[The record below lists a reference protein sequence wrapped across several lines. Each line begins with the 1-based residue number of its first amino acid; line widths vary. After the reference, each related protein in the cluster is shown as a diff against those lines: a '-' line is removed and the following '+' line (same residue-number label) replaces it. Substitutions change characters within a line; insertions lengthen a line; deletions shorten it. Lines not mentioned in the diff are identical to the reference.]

1 MINVSI
7 DGTFANWRRHAR
19 ELIEHGVTP
28 DSIVW
33 SSLEQNPLFAST
45 TSSQQERRPVR
56 VPAEFIKLAEAAA
69 CFDDPSRWGL
79 LYTLLFRLVNEGPNL
94 LAVESDPDTRRVQL
108 MAKAVR
114 RDVHKFHAFV
124 RFRRVECDEKE
135 IFVAWHEPHHHTVEM
150 ATPFF
155 ARRFGS
161 MSFSILT
168 PRGCAHWDKRQ
179 LTFSEG
185 VDRTLAPAADDAE
198 DFWLIY
204 YRSIFNPFRLK
215 LATMKRELPVRH
227 WPTLPEAVLI
237 PELVRNAA
245 TEDR

>member
-1 MINVSI
+1 MIDVSI
-7 DGTFANWRRHAR
+7 DGTFEGWRRKAR
-19 ELIEHGVTP
+19 ELIERAVEP
-28 DSIVW
+28 ESVVW
-33 SSLEQNPLFAST
+33 SALEQNPLFAST
-45 TSSQQERRPVR
+45 VSESRERMTVR
-56 VPAEFIKLAEAAA
+56 VPTEFIDLAKAAA
-69 CFDDPSRWGL
+69 CFDDPTRWSL
-79 LYTLLFRLVNEGPNL
+79 LYKLLFRLVNENSKL
-94 LAVESDPDTRRVQL
+94 LSIESDPDTRRAQL

-161 MSFSILT
+161 MNFSILT
-168 PRGCAHWDKRQ
+168 PRGCAHWDKLE

-215 LATMKRELPVRH
+215 LGTMKRELPVRH

-245 TEDR
+245 KENG